1 MVFFSVTAVG
11 MSEVWILMPSLT
23 IVSRFGVKNLPNNL
37 TKKVYQ
43 SHTINIM
50 NLVLT
55 FNPP

>member
-11 MSEVWILMPSLT
+11 MSETEVWILMPSLT

-50 NLVLT
+50 NLVHI
-55 FNPP
+55 